1 MDRDST
7 WGYSKHHG
15 WVQGYSYETVAT
27 ATEGS
32 TVFPMLGSADTA
44 SMKEFAS
51 FEPKI
56 DQLPEDTENVLAD
69 TGYDKNEFGDRIECD
84 QQGRRTGRRFICP
97 PNSRNSKDGGR
108 ACRPRAK
115 RIPPAPRCRRE
126 KRIAFYRSR
135 RGQRLYAR
143 RGQTVEPFND
153 WFKALFELDE
163 RAWHRGLDNN
173 RTQMLAA
180 LFGYQLLV
188 RYNRRRGREN
198 GQIKWI
204 LDQL

>member
-7 WGYSKHHG
+7 WGYSEHHG
-15 WVQGYSYETVAT
+15 WVQGYSYETVVA

-32 TVFPMLGSADTA
+32 TVFPMLASADTA
-44 SMKEFAS
+44 SMKEFTS

-56 DQLPEDTENVLAD
+56 DQLPEDMENALAD
-69 TGYDKNEFGDRIECD
+69 KGYDKNDFGDRIEYD
-84 QQGRRTGRRFICP
+84 EQGRRTGRRFICP
-97 PNSRNSKDGGR
+97 PNPRNSKGDGRTSGTR
-108 ACRPRAK
+108 TK
-115 RIPPAPRCRRE
+115 RLPPGSRSRRQ

-135 RGQRLYAR
+135 CGQRLYAR

-180 LFGYQLLV
+180 IFGYQLLV
-188 RYNRRRGREN
+188 RYNHRRGRQN
-198 GQIKWI
+198 GQITWI